1 MDVATPSGKLTLF
14 STEYLGDLSGY
25 SGSIHNNWSASSICD
40 KLNGRSTYIENG
52 ILPTYFTNTE
62 KCDDVI
68 NEYGDTDTSGPD
80 VASIDIR
87 QKLVLP
93 SVQEVKDGGTWDLDS
108 TARSGSWWLR
118 SPHNDT
124 SKAMAVELGEVY
136 LDGLS
141 INDFSNIRPIF
152 NLNLESVL
160 FSSARGESKSSD
172 FRTGTTTNSSTNIW
186 NLTLQA
192 GSGFAATRKSG
203 ETGNVEAG
211 NSLTVYVTNA
221 GAPDADSGVTFN
233 QISAMLVDDDGTV
246 IVYGK
251 IADSVTAGDISVT
264 IPTGV
269 ADGNYKLKVFAE
281 KVNSSNSSN
290 LTDYATNMASID
302 VTIVNPSTPPIPHHN
317 DSDSSSDDSNSGS
330 SKNTNGEFYVNP
342 LVWTYKANQ
351 TGSMCLIEH
360 QGSICVAAFKA
371 ATPKG
376 FTEAFS
382 FNLLMIENGY
392 FKPNFIMKN
401 GEFVLYIPKEW
412 QKAGRIFVLIGIDKN
427 GKTQTFTDKDLNDES
442 FTTTLNIEGYA
453 FSLIYSDIGA
463 SSPISGT
470 TTGTT
475 ISSGIYT
482 VQEGDTL
489 SGIAKKLE
497 KTRATLL
504 GKNKL
509 ENPNKLNIGQKI
521 YY

>member
-1 MDVATPSGKLTLF
+1 
-14 STEYLGDLSGY
+14 
-25 SGSIHNNWSASSICD
+25 
-40 KLNGRSTYIENG
+40 
-52 ILPTYFTNTE
+52 
-62 KCDDVI
+62 
-68 NEYGDTDTSGPD
+68 
-80 VASIDIR
+80 
-87 QKLVLP
+87 
-93 SVQEVKDGGTWDLDS
+93 
-108 TARSGSWWLR
+108 
-118 SPHNDT
+118 
-124 SKAMAVELGEVY
+124 MAVELGEVI

-442 FTTTLNIEGYA
+442 FTTTLNIEEYA